1 MEESRVTQCLP
12 WCFGRE
18 ETSFEEEMR
27 YGFIHIEIKSLKF
40 GEEIW
45 PGASF
50 LNKHLPIDVAET
62 MRMKINHMK
71 IVE

>member
-1 MEESRVTQCLP
+1 
-12 WCFGRE
+12 
-18 ETSFEEEMR
+18 MR

-50 LNKHLPIDVAET
+50 LNKHLHIDVAET
-62 MRMKINHMK
+62 MRVKINHMK